1 MVTDAVQGHVVKWPA
16 GMHPVDQAGTWF
28 KMPLYQW
35 QVDVLKAAAEPYSRV
50 VVSTN
55 NESGKMQPV
64 DTMIP
69 TPCGWK
75 HLGELK
81 KYDRVFAMDGS
92 VTRIT
97 HIFENGERD
106 IYRIHFDNGEVSTC
120 AGKEHLWLYLTKGRR
135 HNKYGTQNSFQTFTT
150 EQIIEKQGFDSDSQH
165 SGAIPNCGPVQYGD
179 RRFVISPYVM
189 GVLIG
194 DGGLTSS
201 TVKISCADKEILQR
215 VSSELPSQFYLHYA
229 SQYDYD
235 IRKIKHSPNT
245 KHIIRDHL
253 KKHGLYGKHSHE
265 KHIPEE
271 YLYAGVEQRINLLRG
286 LMDTD
291 GTVSKR
297 CCHTTFSTTS
307 ERLANDVCLLVRGL
321 GGKAKRRSR
330 FTHYSYKGEKKTGRR
345 SYLVEVKL
353 PTINPFYLKR
363 KADRWYPITISPHR
377 LVGKIEYVGKA
388 KCRCIKVDHPTETY
402 LCNDYIVTHNTSCV
416 GPIFILSAMMAFPGA
431 RCFATSGSE
440 EQIRAQFFETN
451 LLPIIRPLQAY
462 GWKVWTGDSGRV
474 LAPNGSTLLC
484 YVCKDANKAEGFH
497 AGFNSATG
505 LYEPCVYLSDES
517 KEVKDGI
524 HEAIRR
530 INPTFFLGMS
540 SPGENNWF
548 SRGINQEQLKVIV
561 EQRGGEDTP
570 QRLRYKA
577 LAEKILED

>member
-1 MVTDAVQGHVVKWPA
+1 MVTEAVKGHVVKWPA
-16 GMHPVDQAGTWF
+16 GLHPVDQAGTWF

-35 QVDVLKAAAEPYSRV
+35 QIDVLNAAAEPYSRV

-55 NESGKMQPV
+55 NESGK
-64 DTMIP
+64 
-69 TPCGWK
+69 
-75 HLGELK
+75 
-81 KYDRVFAMDGS
+81 
-92 VTRIT
+92 
-97 HIFENGERD
+97 
-106 IYRIHFDNGEVSTC
+106 
-120 AGKEHLWLYLTKGRR
+120 
-135 HNKYGTQNSFQTFTT
+135 
-150 EQIIEKQGFDSDSQH
+150 
-165 SGAIPNCGPVQYGD
+165 
-179 RRFVISPYVM
+179 
-189 GVLIG
+189 
-194 DGGLTSS
+194 
-201 TVKISCADKEILQR
+201 
-215 VSSELPSQFYLHYA
+215 
-229 SQYDYD
+229 
-235 IRKIKHSPNT
+235 
-245 KHIIRDHL
+245 
-253 KKHGLYGKHSHE
+253 
-265 KHIPEE
+265 
-271 YLYAGVEQRINLLRG
+271 
-286 LMDTD
+286 
-291 GTVSKR
+291 
-297 CCHTTFSTTS
+297 
-307 ERLANDVCLLVRGL
+307 
-321 GGKAKRRSR
+321 
-330 FTHYSYKGEKKTGRR
+330 
-345 SYLVEVKL
+345 
-353 PTINPFYLKR
+353 
-363 KADRWYPITISPHR
+363 
-377 LVGKIEYVGKA
+377 
-388 KCRCIKVDHPTETY
+388 
-402 LCNDYIVTHNTSCV
+402 TSCV

-497 AGFNSATG
+497 AGWNSATG